1 MNRLLDKMDES
12 NGFNKSMKLYIAT
25 PSSRAVRRWCRRRRA
40 GRSILVGG
48 EEIGGGAALAAK
60 RIFAKIFEKIL
71 FYPQHFLM
79 TVLGIENCDKITTQQ
94 QLHRR
99 RVDKLSAAALRSTK
113 VGGGTHKLSAAARP
127 AHSSTFKIP
136 TERRSAWCR

>member
-25 PSSRAVRRWCRRRRA
+25 PSSRAVRLWCRRRRA

-48 EEIGGGAALAAK
+48 EEIGGGAALAGQ
-60 RIFAKIFEKIL
+60 RIFEKIFEKIL

-79 TVLGIENCDKITTQQ
+79 TFLGIENCDKITTQQ
-94 QLHRR
+94 QWHRR

-113 VGGGTHKLSAAARP
+113 IGGSRAHKLSAAAPP
-127 AHSSTFKIP
+127 A
-136 TERRSAWCR
+136 R